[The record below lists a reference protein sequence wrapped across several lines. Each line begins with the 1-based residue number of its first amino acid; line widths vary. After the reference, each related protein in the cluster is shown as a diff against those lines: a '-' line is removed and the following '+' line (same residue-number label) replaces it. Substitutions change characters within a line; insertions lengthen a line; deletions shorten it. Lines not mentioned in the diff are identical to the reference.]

1 MTDKTITGVPHPR
14 WWQRHPTLAF
24 CAVWAGGL
32 GLLAAVL
39 VVAFQAAT

>member
-24 CAVWAGGL
+24 CTGWMLGL
-32 GLLAAVL
+32 GLFAATL
-39 VVAFQAAT
+39 VVVLQAAA